1 MTVAE
6 LIVEL
11 QKLPQGAPVQ
21 ALNYDG
27 CDECNPEGFA
37 QYHDITGA
45 SFQVE
50 LYYPCNDE
58 HNIVVVS

>member
-21 ALNYDG
+21 ALNYK
-27 CDECNPEGFA
+27 EA
-37 QYHDITGA
+37 
-45 SFQVE
+45 
-50 LYYPCNDE
+50 NDE
-58 HNIVVVS
+58 LEHERGRLS